1 MACAPFQTIPNYAA
15 HASGGKFQ
23 EVEVATDKAGHWRV
37 EEEFIAAIRGTE
49 KIRRTSFTQGVRYM
63 EFTHAVATSYQT
75 GQAVR
80 LPLTQL

>member
-63 EFTHAVATSYQT
+63 EFTHAVATS
-75 GQAVR
+75 
-80 LPLTQL
+80 